1 MTLAI
6 ILIVV
11 LAVGF
16 LVAIRIVGINHGE
29 NNPEEDCS
37 EEEVVLS
44 EEDKGKIR
52 ITRRYA
58 FLVDTGDLSPNKAKA
73 IIERMRRA
81 YKNGKLDFND
91 DFINIEDDVDGVLI
105 FPVSKWKEEDCS
117 EEEVMSASEIRKLSI
132 EERKPILERAAKR
145 TKDEGDN
152 E

>member
-37 EEEVVLS
+37 EEEV
-44 EEDKGKIR
+44 
-52 ITRRYA
+52 
-58 FLVDTGDLSPNKAKA
+58 
-73 IIERMRRA
+73 
-81 YKNGKLDFND
+81 
-91 DFINIEDDVDGVLI
+91 
-105 FPVSKWKEEDCS
+105 
-117 EEEVMSASEIRKLSI
+117 MSASEIRKLSI

-145 TKDEGDN
+145 VKDEGDN

>member
-29 NNPEEDCS
+29 KNPEEDCG
-37 EEEVVLS
+37 
-44 EEDKGKIR
+44 EDEIM
-52 ITRRYA
+52 
-58 FLVDTGDLSPNKAKA
+58 S
-73 IIERMRRA
+73 
-81 YKNGKLDFND
+81 
-91 DFINIEDDVDGVLI
+91 
-105 FPVSKWKEEDCS
+105 
-117 EEEVMSASEIRKLSI
+117 MSAREIRKLSI